1 MSECKII
8 DGVNVAGCIYYQ
20 DGKLADCGMFHLG
33 DFKCEGQI
41 CLYKQLQ
48 KSKQEIETYQQ
59 SEQEAKEIIAEL
71 KHKNKELKSEKE
83 KILKLAKEGAD
94 ANEFCLQELEHAIEA
109 CKMSEAEL
117 KKGIKLYEDAL
128 KTVSGMLEAI
138 IETNN
143 IMPLKTN
150 LCKIKG
156 VIDEVFNNGV
166 ENNEL

>member
-1 MSECKII
+1 MSECKYKFQDKEKF
-8 DGVNVAGCIYYQ
+8 DGEKYCTLFNE
-20 DGKLADCGMFHLG
+20 
-33 DFKCEGQI
+33 KCSDIAFVCDKNCQVYED
-41 CLYKQLQ
+41 YKQLQ
-48 KSKQEIETYQQ
+48 
-59 SEQEAKEIIAEL
+59 EAKQKNAE
-71 KHKNKELKSEKE
+71 
-83 KILKLAKEGAD
+83 ILKLAKEGAD
-94 ANEFCLQELEHAIEA
+94 ANEFCLQELESAIEA